1 MFLTASSNFGRTA
14 LSTGAIGAVTGGGAL
29 GQAYQKATTG
39 AADGIV
45 GSFFKGGGQE
55 FIQEYPQ
62 SGGEK
67 YIENLATKKYLN
79 PDLDT
84 MSGVSASA
92 ASGGAVGAFT
102 GGIFG
107 AGSAVNI
114 TTSAQQKADRINAER
129 AKLGLYK
136 IVKSTTVDEA
146 INAASESV
154 SQKPVDKDYVLN
166 LIDPTLSD
174 IERLTGLKPSELI
187 KEAERQQSILS
198 QAQKENNATQSD
210 IEGQN
215 NRKPKTPRDTEIV
228 LPDNKTLNA
237 QWDIVDADNVK
248 ASLKNGESQPRD
260 RTRAASDLQ
269 IQSIAKNP
277 DYRRLSDSPV
287 MDIGAPVLSN
297 DGQIVGGN
305 GRFEAISRA
314 YDQDTAQE
322 YIDNLRQDAIRK
334 GIDPAVIDQMKKP
347 VLVRRISQPF
357 DTRQLAIASNSGMS
371 AQYSDLEQAK
381 LDSERLKGLEDILT
395 TDNGDIA
402 LTADNIRRVRDALGN
417 YSAAEIAPF
426 VDANGQLSQQGMKR
440 IRNAML
446 AKAYGDNQVIQ
457 GLIESNDSDIRNIL
471 GALTRVVGDAVKSQS
486 TAPKESNVTP
496 SILEAVNIYNQLKQ
510 KNQPV
515 SNYLKQQDAFAERA
529 NPAVENV
536 LIPLS

>member
-1 MFLTASSNFGRTA
+1 MRVA
-14 LSTGAIGAVTGGGAL
+14 
-29 GQAYQKATTG
+29 
-39 AADGIV
+39 
-45 GSFFKGGGQE
+45 
-55 FIQEYPQ
+55 
-62 SGGEK
+62 
-67 YIENLATKKYLN
+67 
-79 PDLDT
+79 
-84 MSGVSASA
+84 
-92 ASGGAVGAFT
+92 
-102 GGIFG
+102 
-107 AGSAVNI
+107 
-114 TTSAQQKADRINAER
+114 
-129 AKLGLYK
+129 
-136 IVKSTTVDEA
+136 
-146 INAASESV
+146 
-154 SQKPVDKDYVLN
+154 
-166 LIDPTLSD
+166 DPTLAD
-174 IERLTGLKPSELI
+174 IERLTGLKPSESI
-187 KEAERQQSILS
+187 QEAERQQLILS
-198 QAQKENNATQSD
+198 QAQQENNAIQSD

-215 NRKPKTPRDTEIV
+215 NRKPKTQRDTEIV

-248 ASLKNGESQPRD
+248 ASRKNGESQPRD

-287 MDIGAPVLSN
+287 MDIGATVLSN
-297 DGQIVGGN
+297 DGKIVGGN

-322 YIDNLRQDAIRK
+322 YLDNLRQDAIKK

-381 LDSERLKGLEDILT
+381 IDSERLEGLEDIIT

-496 SILEAVNIYNQLKQ
+496 SILEAVNIYNQLRQQNK
-510 KNQPV
+510 PV
-515 SNYLKQQDAFAERA
+515 SSYLQQQDAFAERA
-529 NPAVENV
+529 KPAVENILMFLDKNARSQPKLTEFFRDAYTKLGSIDTKTADIFGQEV
-536 LIPLS
+536 KPKPDDLFTKPTFIS